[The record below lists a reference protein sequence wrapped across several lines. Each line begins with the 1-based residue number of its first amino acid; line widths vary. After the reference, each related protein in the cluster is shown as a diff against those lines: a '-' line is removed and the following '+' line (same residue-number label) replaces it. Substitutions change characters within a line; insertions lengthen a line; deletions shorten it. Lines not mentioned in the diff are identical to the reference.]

1 MSQAVRGSKPG
12 PRRALSETEILDAAL
27 RLLDEAGAAGLSVR
41 SVAARVG
48 VAPNALYTY
57 FPTKAALVRALIDAL
72 MGRVDRDALLDGTRP
87 WRARI
92 TDFALDARALL
103 LAHPGAVPL
112 LLSSPFDG
120 PNALALG
127 ERLLD
132 AFADAGL
139 GPADAARASYLVMT
153 YVLGTVALDVAELEP
168 AAAPLEEPARTQARR
183 EALTQIPAEGFPRT
197 AAGIEAIA
205 AYNSTQQYLW
215 GLDRV
220 LDGVMALR
228 PKPARRR

>member
-1 MSQAVRGSKPG
+1 MSQAVRGTRPG
-12 PRRALSETEILDAAL
+12 PRRALSEAEILGAAL

-72 MGRVDRDALLDGTRP
+72 MGQLDRDALLDDTCP
-87 WRARI
+87 WRARV
-92 TDFALDARALL
+92 TAFALDARALL

-127 ERLLD
+127 ERLL
-132 AFADAGL
+132 AALADAGL
-139 GPADAARASYLVMT
+139 EPADAARASYVLFT
-153 YVLGTVALDVAELEP
+153 YVLGTVALDVAELQP
-168 AAAPLEEPARTQARR
+168 AAAPVDEPARTEARR
-183 EALTQIPAEGFPRT
+183 EGLTQIPAEAFPRT
-197 AAGIEAIA
+197 AGSRDVIA
-205 AYNSTQQYLW
+205 AYNSTAQYLW
-215 GLDRV
+215 GLDRL
-220 LDGVMALR
+220 LDGVMARL
-228 PKPARRR
+228 